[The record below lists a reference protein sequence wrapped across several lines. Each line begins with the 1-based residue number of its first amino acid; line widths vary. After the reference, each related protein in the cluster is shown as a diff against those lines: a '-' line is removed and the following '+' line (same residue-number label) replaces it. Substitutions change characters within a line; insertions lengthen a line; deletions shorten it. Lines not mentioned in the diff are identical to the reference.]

1 MAKKVISIETGIW
14 WTKVAVV
21 DAQKKNPQVYE
32 AFTFRTPEHAIEDG
46 YIRDKE
52 GFAKC
57 LKEQL
62 ASHQVVEKNVLFS
75 INSSKVITR
84 EISIPYVKD
93 KQIAGIVEAQAR
105 EHFPMDV
112 SNYTISFRKM
122 DVVEGENG
130 KAIKLLLIAVP
141 DNLLANYTS
150 FATNAGFTI
159 DTFEYIGNSAV
170 SFMNSNFSD
179 NSVIVQLE
187 EQATIIS
194 MVSNKKLVFQ
204 RVAPYGYGTSLAAVL
219 DHPVLGAKDE
229 YEAFQFL
236 NEHDV
241 LNESPR
247 AAEFTETGIEEIEKR
262 QELLEEA
269 YADIKEALSYHIRV
283 VYTALD
289 YYKNQSK
296 GEFQG
301 KLHLIGDGVRFAG
314 IKKMFMSQIP
324 LQFESMDYNTLIHH
338 SKGGFGALQAVTY
351 LSVIGAAIH
360 PIDIKPKDLKE
371 REKKKND
378 LYSSYVILAASAL
391 ISVILI
397 LTGTIRQ
404 FVAVSEQKRLE
415 KRIDELS
422 YIEQIYAENEEA
434 CKKAEQFMS
443 FDELTQTK
451 NEGMTELLESLEN
464 ELPTPV
470 TVQSM
475 AIVDDSITL
484 NVTCDYKLTAAQ
496 MLMNLAD
503 VPFLGNISIPSM
515 TENDDATGGTVW
527 QFTITANYV
536 EPPVETETAVETDET
551 TETNETVETDE
562 TTETN
567 TEDANAQEGE

>member
-1 MAKKVISIETGIW
+1 MSKKVISIETGIW

-21 DAQKKNPQVYE
+21 DAQKKTPQVYD

-57 LKEQL
+57 LREKL
-62 ASHQVVEKNVLFS
+62 AAHQIVERNVIFS

-84 EISIPYVKD
+84 EISIPFVKD
-93 KQIAGIVEAQAR
+93 KQLAGIVETQAR

-141 DNLLANYTS
+141 DNLLSNYCS
-150 FATNAGFTI
+150 FADGAGLTI
-159 DTFEYIGNSAV
+159 DDFEYIGNSAV
-170 SFMNSNFSD
+170 SFMNSHFSD
-179 NSVIVQLE
+179 NGVIVQLE

-194 MVSNKKLVFQ
+194 MVSDKKLVFQ
-204 RVAPYGYGTSLAAVL
+204 RIAPYGYGTSLAAVL
-219 DHPVLGAKDE
+219 DHPILGAKDE

-236 NEHDV
+236 CEHDV

-269 YADIKEALSYHIRV
+269 YADVKEALSYHIRV
-283 VYTALD
+283 VNTALD

-314 IKKMFMSQIP
+314 IRKMFTSQVP
-324 LQFESMDYNTLIHH
+324 LQLDNIDYNTLLHH
-338 SKGGFGALQAVTY
+338 AKGFGGTHAVTY
-351 LSVIGAAIH
+351 LSVIGAAIQ
-360 PIDIKPKDLKE
+360 PISIKPKELRVKE
-371 REKKKND
+371 QKKND
-378 LYSSYVILAASAL
+378 LYSSYVILAVAAL
-391 ISVILI
+391 ISIILI

-404 FVAVSEQKRLE
+404 FLAVAEQKRLE
-415 KRIDELS
+415 KRIEELS
-422 YIEQIYAENEEA
+422 YIEDIYAENGEVCA
-434 CKKAEQFMS
+434 QAEQFMA
-443 FDELTQTK
+443 FDELTKTK
-451 NEGMTELLESLEN
+451 NEKLAELLESLEN

-475 AIVDDSITL
+475 SIVESNITL

-496 MLMNLAD
+496 LLLNFEEI
-503 VPFLGNISIPSM
+503 PFLANISIPSM
-515 TENDDATGGTVW
+515 TENEEANGGTVW
-527 QFTITANYV
+527 QFTIMADYV
-536 EPPVETETAVETDET
+536 EPPVETESEAVVETE
-551 TETNETVETDE
+551 
-562 TTETN
+562 ETN
-567 TEDANAQEGE
+567 TTDTTATEAAEANTEAANAQEGE